1 MNTSQRLP
9 TDMNN
14 PYTREFQ
21 QVIQEKSQNFVGR
34 EFVFTTIT
42 EFFQHYRS
50 GYYTIVGAPGSGK
63 SAIIAKY
70 VTENPGVVYYNVQV
84 EGKNQAEEFLRDVCT
99 QLIERLDN
107 SPSTPP
113 QPSPQARREQEL
125 SLQAREKGFPPFTGG
140 LRGVLP
146 DNATEGSWFLSLLL
160 QKISDKLEPS
170 QRLIIAIDALDA
182 IDPDS
187 QPSGTN
193 LFYLPRYL
201 PDKVYFILTRRPFKS
216 EKSGLLIETPSQT
229 LDLSEYPQENY
240 EDVQAYI
247 RRNLTPFPTR
257 EGDDDNYSPPLLEEG
272 LGERSQLCDRLT
284 NVSENNFMYV
294 YHFLNAMPVAVLFEN
309 PFGERA
315 ATIAAGFDSEV
326 FQFDRIPP
334 GLEAY
339 YRQHWQKMQGDNL
352 SSMALAVLQTLVQ
365 QLQPISAE
373 TVAQIINED
382 AYDVEEVMES
392 WYEFLQPQQFGR
404 KTRYGVYHSNFRN
417 WLARQI
423 NLG

>member
-1 MNTSQRLP
+1 MGNLTNKL
-9 TDMNN
+9 N
-14 PYTREFQ
+14 
-21 QVIQEKSQNFVGR
+21 
-34 EFVFTTIT
+34 
-42 EFFQHYRS
+42 
-50 GYYTIVGAPGSGK
+50 
-63 SAIIAKY
+63 
-70 VTENPGVVYYNVQV
+70 
-84 EGKNQAEEFLRDVCT
+84 
-99 QLIERLDN
+99 
-107 SPSTPP
+107 
-113 QPSPQARREQEL
+113 
-125 SLQAREKGFPPFTGG
+125 
-140 LRGVLP
+140 
-146 DNATEGSWFLSLLL
+146 
-160 QKISDKLEPS
+160 KLEPT
-170 QRLIIAIDALDA
+170 QRLIITIDALDA
-182 IDPDS
+182 IDRDS

-229 LDLSEYPQENY
+229 LDLSEYPQKNY

-247 RRNLTPFPTR
+247 RRNLTPLPPFPRR
-257 EGDDDNYSPPLLEEG
+257 EGWEDDDYSPPLVGEG

-284 NVSENNFMYV
+284 NVSENNFMYL
-294 YHFLNAMPVAVLFEN
+294 YHFFNAMPAAVLFEN

-326 FQFDRIPP
+326 FQFDKIPP

-339 YRQHWQKMQGDNL
+339 YRQHWQKMQADNL
-352 SSMALAVLQTLVQ
+352 SSIALGVLQILVQ

-404 KTRYGVYHSNFRN
+404 ETRYGVYHSSFRN
-417 WLARQI
+417 WLAKQI
-423 NLG
+423 NFG